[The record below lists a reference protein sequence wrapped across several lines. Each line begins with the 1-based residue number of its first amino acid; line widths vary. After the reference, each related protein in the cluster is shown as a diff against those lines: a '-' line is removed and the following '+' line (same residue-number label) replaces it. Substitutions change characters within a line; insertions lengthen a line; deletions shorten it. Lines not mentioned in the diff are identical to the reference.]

1 MQIKL
6 DASTFYL
13 DKDIT
18 PHKGLMSLDNVVMI
32 FVLYPCF
39 IILILEQTFSGSTLL
54 TSETNKSVVRKKS

>member
-6 DASTFYL
+6 DTSRNILLIQRHQTS
-13 DKDIT
+13 
-18 PHKGLMSLDNVVMI
+18 HKGLMNLDNVVMI

-54 TSETNKSVVRKKS
+54 TSETKQERC

>member
-6 DASTFYL
+6 DTSKNILLIQRHKTS
-13 DKDIT
+13 
-18 PHKGLMSLDNVVMI
+18 HKGLMNLDNVVMI

-54 TSETNKSVVRKKS
+54 TSETKQECC